1 MSWTYKSQKIGDIS
15 QFPANTYGFVY
26 IVTHKPSG
34 KAYIGKKV
42 LYFIKKVKIGKNELA
57 KLEGVVG
64 RRPAYKLAVK
74 ESDWLNYYGSHKEI
88 KQLLTENKQN
98 EFQRT
103 ILKCVPSKKLLTY
116 FEVKYQMIYQVL
128 EKPDDFFNDNVLGKF
143 YSKDFDEI
151 EFEDFLENEK
161 Q

>member
-15 QFPANTYGFVY
+15 QFPSNTYGFVY

-42 LYFIKKVKIGKNELA
+42 LYFTKKVKIGKKELA

>member
-42 LYFIKKVKIGKNELA
+42 LYFTKKVKIGKKELD

-64 RRPAYKLAVK
+64 RRPAYNHAIF
-74 ESDWLNYYGSHKEI
+74 HI
-88 KQLLTENKQN
+88 KFFVMILQGYRLLY
-98 EFQRT
+98 
-103 ILKCVPSKKLLTY
+103 LYL
-116 FEVKYQMIYQVL
+116 
-128 EKPDDFFNDNVLGKF
+128 
-143 YSKDFDEI
+143 
-151 EFEDFLENEK
+151 
-161 Q
+161 